1 MTAADS
7 IRWAAR
13 AGPDCSTTDPQ
24 PAFAQGIMTAKA
36 PHFVLFSET
45 TSALAAADQSRVPER
60 VARRTEVSRYW
71 HFVLRSPDGE
81 TRLEV
86 ADAEQDASDERLAL
100 LAVVRGLEAL
110 EQPSRVTLVTTSAS
124 IRRGLRFGLD
134 TWRENQWQWERYGRM
149 APIKNADLWQ
159 RVDRALRFH
168 DVDCRTLRFDQG
180 GDDLSQPV
188 PRSLVPDRAGQQRQW
203 EARQAS
209 LTASSHALPAAQGG
223 HNRLQ
228 PPLTSHLTPAT
239 APAIRLVPAV
249 SIHPWTSDC
258 GTLICR

>member
-1 MTAADS
+1 MTAN
-7 IRWAAR
+7 
-13 AGPDCSTTDPQ
+13 
-24 PAFAQGIMTAKA
+24 A

-45 TSALAAADQSRVPER
+45 TSAPATAEPSGKSESLGGKAA
-60 VARRTEVSRYW
+60 EVSRYW
-71 HFVLRSPDGE
+71 RFVLRSPDGE

-110 EQPSRVTLVTTSAS
+110 EQPSRVTLVTTNMS

-134 TWRENQWQWERYGRM
+134 SWRENQWQWERYGRM

-168 DVDCRTLRFDQG
+168 EVDCRTLRVDRG
-180 GDDLSQPV
+180 GDDLSRPV
-188 PRSLVPDRAGQQRQW
+188 PQSSALDRVGQQRLW

-209 LTASSHALPAAQGG
+209 LTASSHALPAGRG
-223 HNRLQ
+223 RRDRLS
-228 PPLTSHLTPAT
+228 PPPTSHLSQLLRRLFGWCRLCRFTPG
-239 APAIRLVPAV
+239 LVIAA
-249 SIHPWTSDC
+249 H
-258 GTLICR
+258 